1 MVEFSKYFQ
10 IKKVIILFVKHFS
23 RLLLNH
29 FTSILGNSDKETVV
43 IIGPDTSDLARAVA
57 DFSGLFKIPVIS
69 PSATSPLLKDQDRF
83 KYFFRT
89 VPSDDYQVQM
99 ILDIVQ
105 YFAWNYVILLVS
117 NDEYGRAARM
127 AFDRKKDQLKVPI
140 CVAIDEILTPKNQ
153 LNIVNK
159 LKNEAKA
166 KVIILI
172 SNLNRAKIFIDL
184 CYEHFIKNFTWIASD
199 AWSKN
204 SYVTNGKSDMF
215 KGLFGISPLH
225 VDITKYE
232 KYRSFLANTMVSN
245 KTDVWKKE
253 FLSTEK
259 CKCGNVSMEHCLT
272 DENYEIAPYQ
282 IMSTMRAV
290 YIVAHALHHLL
301 SCDSKYCYNITSTNG
316 AQLFR
321 ELKIWKNTNN
331 PLFKT
336 LFDGRSTSSPCYQL
350 WGLKD
355 QLDFES
361 IGHWHYEESS
371 DKRLVIR
378 HEKIAWNTKNN
389 TAPESSCSS
398 RCIPG
403 ENVLVAPI

>member
-1 MVEFSKYFQ
+1 MV
-10 IKKVIILFVKHFS
+10 VRHFS
-23 RLLLNH
+23 SHLLNN
-29 FTSILGNSDKETVV
+29 FTSILGNFDKETVV
-43 IIGPDTSDLARAVA
+43 IIGPDTSDLARAAA

-99 ILDIVQ
+99 ILEIVQ
-105 YFAWNYVILLVS
+105 YFDWNYVILLVS

-127 AFDRKKDQLKVPI
+127 AFDRKKDKLKVPI
-140 CVAIDEILTPKNQ
+140 CLAIDEILTSKNQ

-159 LKNEAKA
+159 LKNETKA

-172 SNLNRAKIFIDL
+172 SNLNQAKIFIDL
-184 CYEHFIKNFTWIASD
+184 CYEHYIKNFTWIASD

-232 KYRSFLANTMVSN
+232 KYRSFLANTMVSTETN
-245 KTDVWKKE
+245 IWKKE
-253 FLSTEK
+253 FFSTEK
-259 CKCGNVSMEHCLT
+259 CKCGSVSMEHCLT

-282 IMSTMRAV
+282 IMSTIRAV

-301 SCDSKYCYNITSTNG
+301 SCDSKHCYNRTSANG

-321 ELKIWKNTNN
+321 ELKFWKNTKN

-336 LFDGRSTSSPCYQL
+336 LFDGKSTSSSCYQL

-355 QLDFES
+355 QLNFES
-361 IGHWHYEESS
+361 IGHWHHEESPV
-371 DKRLVIR
+371 KRLVI
-378 HEKIAWNTKNN
+378 HQEKIAWNTKNN
-389 TAPESSCSS
+389 TVPESICSS
-398 RCIPG
+398 RCGPG
-403 ENVLVAPI
+403 EDVLGAPF